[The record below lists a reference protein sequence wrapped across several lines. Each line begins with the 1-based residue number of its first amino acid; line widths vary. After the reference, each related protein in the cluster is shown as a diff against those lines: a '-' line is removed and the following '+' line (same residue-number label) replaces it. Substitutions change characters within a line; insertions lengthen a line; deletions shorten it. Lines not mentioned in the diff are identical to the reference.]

1 MRTLREV
8 LKDAESRGVAVGHFN
23 ISDIAGFNAVAEAA
37 EELKLPVIIG
47 VSEGEREFLGVYEVS
62 ALVRIVRELKGVEIF
77 LNADHTHSLARIEE
91 AAKAGFDA
99 VLFDGSKLPMEENI
113 AQTKKAAELARK
125 INPNIFVEGEVGYIG
140 SSSAILKE
148 TPEGAALSPEA
159 FTKPEEAERFVRE
172 TGVDALAPAV
182 GNMHGLLERMVK
194 GEIKK
199 HLDVP
204 RIAEIKK
211 AAKCFLV
218 QHGGSGTADEDFVAG
233 IKAGINIVHVNTELR
248 LAWKKG
254 VEEGLAENPGEIAPY
269 KILSDAVRDVKEV
282 VMARLK
288 LFSGI

>member
-1 MRTLREV
+1 MRFLKEV

-23 ISDIAGFNAVAEAA
+23 ISDLAGFNAVVEAA

-47 VSEGEREFLGVYEVS
+47 VSEGEREFIGVNEAV
-62 ALVRIVRELKGVEIF
+62 ALIKTIRDTRGMEIF
-77 LNADHTHSLARIEE
+77 LNADHTHSLERIEE

-113 AQTKKAAELARK
+113 SQTKKAAEMARA
-125 INPNIFVEGEVGYIG
+125 INPSIFVEGEVGYIG

-159 FTKPEEAERFVRE
+159 FTKPEEAERFVKE

-182 GNMHGLLERMVK
+182 GNMHGLLEGMVT

-199 HLDVP
+199 HLDIP
-204 RIAEIKK
+204 RIGEIKK

-248 LAWKKG
+248 LAWRKG
-254 VEEGLAENPGEIAPY
+254 VEEGLKEAPNEVAPY
-269 KILSDAVRDVKEV
+269 KILPDAVRDIKEV
-282 VMARLK
+282 VKSRLK
-288 LFSGI
+288 LFTGL